1 MSTVPQ
7 SHAHAPAQPSSAN
20 GSMRSTSVAFIGG
33 GNMASALIAG
43 LLAKGQAAT
52 LLHVVD
58 ADTQKLAQF
67 AAQEIHTYEPQQAA
81 TAIANADVVVLAVK
95 PQVMQAVLEPLKTSW
110 GEQLVISIAA
120 GLGTDTLRAWLGDKV
135 KLVRAMPNTPAM
147 IQMGATGLF
156 AAAGVTPEQQQ
167 LAEQVMKAAGLVL
180 WVDDEDLLH
189 AVTAVS
195 GSAPA
200 YFFYLLENMIQSG
213 VSQGLS
219 QQQAT
224 ALAMQTALGAAQMA
238 LTSHETPAQL
248 RRKVTSP
255 NGTTQAAIEV
265 MDAKAMNTTILEAM
279 QACAERSR
287 ELSQVL
293 AN

>member
-1 MSTVPQ
+1 MSTASQ
-7 SHAHAPAQPSSAN
+7 SQSASTNQVATN
-20 GSMRSTSVAFIGG
+20 GSLNSTSIAFIGG
-33 GNMASALIAG
+33 GNMASALIGG
-43 LLAKGQAAT
+43 LLAKGQPAT
-52 LLHVVD
+52 LIHVVD
-58 ADTQKLAQF
+58 TDSEKLAQF
-67 AAQEIHTYEPQQAA
+67 AEQYIHTYEPNHTSQ
-81 TAIANADVVVLAVK
+81 AIASSDVVVLAVK
-95 PQVMQAVLEPLKTSW
+95 PQVMQDVLQPLKGSW
-110 GEQLVISIAA
+110 GEQVVISIAA
-120 GLGTDTLRAWLGDKV
+120 GLGTDSLSGWLGEKV

-156 AAAGVTPEQQQ
+156 ATAGVTDMQKQ

-200 YFFYLLENMIQSG
+200 YFFYLLENMIEAG
-213 VSQGLS
+213 VQFGLT

-224 ALAMQTALGAAQMA
+224 ALAMQTALGSAQMA
-238 LTSHETPAQL
+238 LTSHDTPAEL

-265 MDAKAMNTTILEAM
+265 MDAKQMNQTIIDAM
-279 QACAERSR
+279 QACVERSR

-293 AN
+293 AK